1 MSTYNLL
8 PVHYPVVLV
17 LLMLVLNLNSALN
30 LADLFRVMIVT
41 LKYDELRLAK
51 CKVNVEKENEDQT
64 FLTLCKLMLQQV
76 ISMFVMPIRLLGI
89 LVMEAQDKIHTPVRL
104 RYIN

>member
-17 LLMLVLNLNSALN
+17 LLLMLVLNLNSALN
-30 LADLFRVMIVT
+30 VADLFRVMIVT

-51 CKVNVEKENEDQT
+51 CKVNVAKENEDQT
-64 FLTLCKLMLQQV
+64 FLTYVTAGYLNVCNANTPV
-76 ISMFVMPIRLLGI
+76 GH